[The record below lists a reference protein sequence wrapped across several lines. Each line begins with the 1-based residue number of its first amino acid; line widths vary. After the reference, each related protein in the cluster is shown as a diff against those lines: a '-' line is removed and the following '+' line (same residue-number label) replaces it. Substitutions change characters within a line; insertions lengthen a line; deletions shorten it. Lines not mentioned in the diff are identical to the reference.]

1 MITQKIKDLAA
12 EREKYISSLK
22 VLKKLDNVSDVESV
36 IKVLEDGIKNINEDL
51 QKYIYCT
58 NVDKEEIIKWLDEQL
73 KFNMKQVESGDS
85 ILDHYVNNAMMFFRI
100 LNDLST
106 FYSLDE
112 RNDYEVKPEVIKS
125 LQDEDHNE
133 YLELL
138 SEADMIPIDEYE
150 DKLLQ
155 KRKYYN
161 PAKDTD
167 EDEDW

>member
-36 IKVLEDGIKNINEDL
+36 IKVLEDGIKNINEEL

-58 NVDKEEIIKWLDEQL
+58 NVDKEEIIKWVDEQL
-73 KFNMKQVESGDS
+73 KFNMKQVDSGDS

-112 RNDYEVKPEVIKS
+112 RNDYEVKPEVIEEHEEH
-125 LQDEDHNE
+125 EDHNE

-138 SEADMIPIDEYE
+138 SEADIIPIDEYE

-155 KRKYYN
+155 KRKYYD

-167 EDEDW
+167 EDED

>member
-22 VLKKLDNVSDVESV
+22 VLKKLDNVSEVESV

-58 NVDKEEIIKWLDEQL
+58 NVDKEEIIKWVDEQL

-112 RNDYEVKPEVIKS
+112 RNDYEVKPEVIEEHEEHY
-125 LQDEDHNE
+125 EDC
-133 YLELL
+133 
-138 SEADMIPIDEYE
+138 MIPIDIDEYE
-150 DKLLQ
+150 DDILPIN
-155 KRKYYN
+155 KYESG
-161 PAKDTD
+161 KDTD
-167 EDEDW
+167 EDED

>member
-12 EREKYISSLK
+12 EREKCMASVK
-22 VLKKLDNVSDVESV
+22 VLKALDNVSDVESV
-36 IKVLEDGIKNINEDL
+36 IQVLEDKIKSINEDL

-58 NVDKEEIIKWLDEQL
+58 NVDKEDVLKWVDEQL

-100 LNDLST
+100 QNDLST

-112 RNDYEVKPEVIKS
+112 RNDYEVRPEVIEEHEEHYEEHK
-125 LQDEDHNE
+125 DYNE
-133 YLELL
+133 Y
-138 SEADMIPIDEYE
+138 DMIPIDEYE

-155 KRKYYN
+155 KRKYYD
-161 PAKDTD
+161 PSKDTD
-167 EDEDW
+167 EDED

>member
-12 EREKYISSLK
+12 EREKCMASVK
-22 VLKKLDNVSDVESV
+22 VLKTLDNVSDVESV
-36 IKVLEDGIKNINEDL
+36 IQVLEDKIKSINEDL

-58 NVDKEEIIKWLDEQL
+58 NVDKEDVLKWVDEQL

-100 LNDLST
+100 QNDLST

-112 RNDYEVKPEVIKS
+112 RNDYEVKPEVIEEHEEHYEEH
-125 LQDEDHNE
+125 EDYNE
-133 YLELL
+133 Y
-138 SEADMIPIDEYE
+138 DMIPIDEYE

-155 KRKYYN
+155 KRKYYD
-161 PAKDTD
+161 PSKDTD
-167 EDEDW
+167 EDED

>member
-12 EREKYISSLK
+12 EREKCMASVK
-22 VLKKLDNVSDVESV
+22 VLKALDNVSDVESV
-36 IKVLEDGIKNINEDL
+36 IQVLEDKIKSINEDL

-58 NVDKEEIIKWLDEQL
+58 NVDKEEIIKWVDEQL

-100 LNDLST
+100 QNDLST
-106 FYSLDE
+106 FYSLYE
-112 RNDYEVKPEVIKS
+112 RNDYEVKPEVIEEH
-125 LQDEDHNE
+125 EDHNE

-138 SEADMIPIDEYE
+138 SEADIIPIDEYE

-155 KRKYYN
+155 KRKYYD

-167 EDEDW
+167 EDED

>member
-12 EREKYISSLK
+12 EREKCMASVK
-22 VLKKLDNVSDVESV
+22 VLKALDNVSDVESV
-36 IKVLEDGIKNINEDL
+36 IQVLEDKIKSINEDL

-58 NVDKEEIIKWLDEQL
+58 NVDKEDVLKWVDEQL

-100 LNDLST
+100 INDLST

-112 RNDYEVKPEVIKS
+112 RNDYEVKPEVIEEHEEH
-125 LQDEDHNE
+125 EDHNE

-138 SEADMIPIDEYE
+138 SEADIIPIDEYE

-155 KRKYYN
+155 KRKYYD

-167 EDEDW
+167 EDED